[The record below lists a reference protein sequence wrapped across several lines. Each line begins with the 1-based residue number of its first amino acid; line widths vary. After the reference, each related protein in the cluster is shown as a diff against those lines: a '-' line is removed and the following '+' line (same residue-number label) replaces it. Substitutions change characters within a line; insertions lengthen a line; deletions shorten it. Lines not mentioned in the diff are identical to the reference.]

1 MSIRWLTVQSFQQSQ
16 DLLAAVNALSIHLKS
31 ELARIPDEERAAAAE
46 QAKELLSSFFDQFE
60 VILNKVEHEDEEPVL
75 GADPR
80 LRQLARN
87 FIEARR
93 NRRRFRSELF
103 AGSPAHV
110 KYLLHSKGDED
121 KRILV
126 QCLADLRILLEE
138 HLQVDAERMLG
149 DI

>member
-1 MSIRWLTVQSFQQSQ
+1 VSIRWLTVQSFQQSQ

-31 ELARIPDEERAAAAE
+31 ELARIPDEERAEAAE
-46 QAKELLSSFFDQFE
+46 QAREILSSFFDQFE
-60 VILNKVEHEDEEPVL
+60 VILSKVEHEDEEPVL

-87 FIEARR
+87 FIEARH
-93 NRRRFRSELF
+93 NRRRFRSELL
-103 AGSPAHV
+103 ADSPGNV
-110 KYLLHSKGDED
+110 KWLLRSKGDGD
-121 KRILV
+121 KRSLV
-126 QCLADLRILLEE
+126 RFLADLRVLLEE

>member
-46 QAKELLSSFFDQFE
+46 QARELLSSFFDQFE

-93 NRRRFRSELF
+93 NRRRFHSELF
-103 AGSPAHV
+103 ACSSAHI
-110 KYLLHSKGDED
+110 KHLLHSKGDGD
-121 KRILV
+121 KRALV
-126 QCLADLRILLEE
+126 QCLADLRVLLEE